1 MIVVIQCAARKRPDA
16 GHLLTKDGRR
26 VLFVAQPQL
35 APPCDAVIY
44 ARPDD
49 KTDDGYTWRDEL
61 TRYNADTRNN
71 PLGLLPAATLYTH
84 TTYTHLSERID
95 SNRLFILSAGW
106 GLLPA
111 SFLTPN
117 YDITFSTQAEPY
129 KRRRRTDLY
138 RDFSRLS
145 NDQYEPVVF
154 FGGQDYAPL
163 FADLTRMHVGPKTVF
178 FNSQRPPTTPGCFV
192 ERFITTTRTNWHYEC
207 VEAWLSRL

>member
-1 MIVVIQCAARKRPDA
+1 MTDTHGGMNSRVIMRILETTPLAYCRRP
-16 GHLLTKDGRR
+16 LSIRT
-26 VLFVAQPQL
+26 QP
-35 APPCDAVIY
+35 
-44 ARPDD
+44 
-49 KTDDGYTWRDEL
+49 
-61 TRYNADTRNN
+61 
-71 PLGLLPAATLYTH
+71 TH
-84 TTYTHLSERID
+84 TFQRGSTPTDFSFY
-95 SNRLFILSAGW
+95 
-106 GLLPA
+106 LLDGACFLP
-111 SFLTPN
+111 FLTPN